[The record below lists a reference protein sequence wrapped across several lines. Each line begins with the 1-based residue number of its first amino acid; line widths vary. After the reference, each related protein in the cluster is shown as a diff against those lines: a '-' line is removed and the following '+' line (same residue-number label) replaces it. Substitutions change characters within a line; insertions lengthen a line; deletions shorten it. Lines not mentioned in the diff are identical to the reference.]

1 MRGRLGGIV
10 CKWLINGLLGSV
22 LVLASVS
29 TVAAAELQVIA
40 GGGIAGS
47 LNEIAS
53 LFERA
58 SGHQIIIQYGTMPE
72 LIKMATSGV
81 AFDLSV
87 VPKDVWG
94 DSAARA
100 RLAPGPTPDVAR
112 VGIGVA
118 VRTGAPKPDISTA
131 EALKQTLLTAQSVAS
146 IPASA
151 TGAQLAG
158 IYEQLGI
165 ADEMKAKTKAQPTP
179 KQIVEAVANGEAEL
193 AVFLLNVLIDPR
205 LDVVGPFPADVQREV
220 VYVVGIGAQSKE
232 PEAANAFVRYL
243 LSSAGRRRVESE
255 RDEPRLRQRPA
266 GEAGVS
272 HHQRCCIG

>member
-1 MRGRLGGIV
+1 M

-29 TVAAAELQVIA
+29 IVAAAELQVIA

-72 LIKMATSGV
+72 LIKMARSGV

-112 VGIGVA
+112 VG
-118 VRTGAPKPDISTA
+118 
-131 EALKQTLLTAQSVAS
+131 
-146 IPASA
+146 
-151 TGAQLAG
+151 
-158 IYEQLGI
+158 
-165 ADEMKAKTKAQPTP
+165 
-179 KQIVEAVANGEAEL
+179 
-193 AVFLLNVLIDPR
+193 
-205 LDVVGPFPADVQREV
+205 
-220 VYVVGIGAQSKE
+220 
-232 PEAANAFVRYL
+232 
-243 LSSAGRRRVESE
+243 
-255 RDEPRLRQRPA
+255 
-266 GEAGVS
+266 
-272 HHQRCCIG
+272 